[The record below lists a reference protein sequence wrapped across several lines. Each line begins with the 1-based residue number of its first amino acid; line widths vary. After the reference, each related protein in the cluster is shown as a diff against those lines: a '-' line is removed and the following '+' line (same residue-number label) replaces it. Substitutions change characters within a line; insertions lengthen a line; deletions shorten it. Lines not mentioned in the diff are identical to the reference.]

1 MIHCYR
7 IWLGRRWSLSWI
19 CQPSKRYSPR
29 TCLRIP
35 RVHIRFAEETL
46 YARISF
52 EETTPLHKQRNC
64 GGVRAS
70 VDQGRRGRETEGGFY
85 RHCDKTTLLA
95 GEKATKEEISSFAFV
110 LCIYYVRGCVCAS
123 QPRLPL
129 SGSECARACACIAYT
144 QRSTISSRGREYENT
159 YAPCTARVRILLALR
174 EPGIFTTSGKW
185 REEATFA
192 PEPKCQRREKGFE
205 SFQRN

>member
-1 MIHCYR
+1 M
-7 IWLGRRWSLSWI
+7 LGLVSRKPRPYINSVI
-19 CQPSKRYSPR
+19 AGVFARAQIREGEEERQRVAFIAIVTKRLYSPGR
-29 TCLRIP
+29 
-35 RVHIRFAEETL
+35 
-46 YARISF
+46 
-52 EETTPLHKQRNC
+52 KQRK
-64 GGVRAS
+64 RKFHRS
-70 VDQGRRGRETEGGFY
+70 P
-85 RHCDKTTLLA
+85 L
-95 GEKATKEEISSFAFV
+95 
-110 LCIYYVRGCVCAS
+110 YYVYITYRGCVCAS

-174 EPGIFTTSGKW
+174 EPRIFTTSSKW